1 MTTTLKFNTFQ
12 PYFRLIPFMK
22 ALEKLGK
29 YSLLLYRS
37 LRSLYEF
44 NTYKKNL
51 VNELLK
57 IGYESVPIV
66 LLTGV
71 FTGAV
76 MTIQTAYQLNIAFVP
91 ISVIGSITSESLLIE
106 LSAVIT
112 SLVLAGKVGARIATE
127 LGTMRVSEQ
136 IDALESMG
144 FNSVS
149 FLVLPRV
156 LSGLIMF
163 PLLYIFASVSGILGG
178 LAAAY
183 FSGALP
189 PAEFMQGAREF
200 FFPWDVTFGMLK
212 AFVFG
217 YVITSISCFKGYYAT
232 GGAEGVGNSTTQATV
247 LSCIY
252 VLLADFVLASVFL

>member
-1 MTTTLKFNTFQ
+1 MD
-12 PYFRLIPFMK
+12 
-22 ALEKLGK
+22 ALQKIGK
-29 YSLLLYRS
+29 YGLLLYRS

-44 NTYKKNL
+44 RTYKQNL
-51 VNELLK
+51 VNELVK

-66 LLTGV
+66 ILTGV

-76 MTIQTAYQLNIAFVP
+76 MTLQTSYQLDIVYVP
-91 ISVIGSITSESLLIE
+91 RSVIGSIVSQSLLIE

-149 FLVLPRV
+149 FLVVPRV

-163 PLLYIFASVSGILGG
+163 PILYIVASASGIGGG
-178 LAAAY
+178 LLAGVI
-183 FSGALP
+183 SGALP
-189 PAEFMQGAREF
+189 ASDFMLGARQF
-200 FFPWDVTFGMLK
+200 FFPWDVTFGFLK
-212 AFVFG
+212 SFVFG
-217 YVITSISCFKGYYAT
+217 FVITSISCFKGYYVS
-232 GGAEGVGNSTTQATV
+232 GGAEGVGKGTTQATV

-252 VLLADFVLASVFL
+252 VLLADFLLAAIVL

>member
-1 MTTTLKFNTFQ
+1 MD
-12 PYFRLIPFMK
+12 
-22 ALEKLGK
+22 ALNQVGK
-29 YSLLLYRS
+29 YGLLLYKAFRS
-37 LRSLYEF
+37 LLEVRS
-44 NTYKKNL
+44 YKSNL
-51 VNELLK
+51 LSELIK

-76 MTIQTAYQLNIAFVP
+76 MTLQTAYQLEIAFIP
-91 ISVIGSITSESLLIE
+91 RSVIGAITSESILIE
-106 LSAVIT
+106 LAAVIT

-156 LSGLIMF
+156 TAGLVMF
-163 PLLYIFASVSGILGG
+163 PILYIVASVSGVLGG
-178 LAAAY
+178 LIAGMV
-183 FSGALP
+183 SGALP
-189 PAEFMQGAREF
+189 AAEFMQGAREF
-200 FFPWDVTFGMLK
+200 FYPWDVSFGLLK

-217 YVITSISCFKGYYAT
+217 FVITSVSCFKGYYAG
-232 GGAEGVGNSTTQATV
+232 GGAEGVGTGTTQATV

-252 VLLADFVLASVFL
+252 VLLADFALAAIVL

>member
-1 MTTTLKFNTFQ
+1 ME
-12 PYFRLIPFMK
+12 
-22 ALEKLGK
+22 ALEQLGR

-51 VNELLK
+51 VNELVK

-66 LLTGV
+66 FLTGV
-71 FTGAV
+71 FTGGV
-76 MTIQTAYQLNIAFVP
+76 LTIQTAYQLNVAFVP
-91 ISVIGSITSESLLIE
+91 ISVIGAITSESLLIE
-106 LSAVIT
+106 LAAVIT

-127 LGTMRVSEQ
+127 IGTMRVSEQ

-156 LSGLIMF
+156 LAGMIMF
-163 PLLYIFASVSGILGG
+163 PLLYIFASVTGIIGG
-178 LAAAY
+178 VFAGY
-183 FSGALP
+183 ISGALP
-189 PAEFMQGAREF
+189 PAEFMEGARSF
-200 FFPWDVTFGMLK
+200 FYPWDVTFGILK

-217 YVITSISCFKGYYAT
+217 YIITSISCFKGYHAS
-232 GGAEGVGNSTTQATV
+232 GGAEGVGTATTHATV

-252 VLLADFVLASVFL
+252 ILLADFMLAAIFL